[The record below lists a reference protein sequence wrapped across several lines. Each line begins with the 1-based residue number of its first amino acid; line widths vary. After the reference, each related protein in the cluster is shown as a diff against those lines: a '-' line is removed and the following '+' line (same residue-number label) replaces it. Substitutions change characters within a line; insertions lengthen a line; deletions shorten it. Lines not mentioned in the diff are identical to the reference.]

1 MIRSFAPRH
10 SVLMSRAL
18 LVGALLSCS
27 AFARAADDTLVLRGA
42 TVYVDPTTAPLR
54 DADVVIHDGAIA
66 AVGANAAPVDAKVL
80 DCHGLVVVAGLHNSH
95 VHFLG
100 PEWDGAAKRP
110 ADALTASLR
119 DMLTRYGFT
128 TVFDIGSRLDDT
140 LAVRFRIEMQE
151 LPGPRILTAGEPL
164 FPPDGIPIY
173 VRDQPPELLKLMKE
187 PTTTNEAV
195 AAVTENVS
203 RGADAVKLFTGSIQG
218 GGVVK
223 PMPVEIARAAVAQ
236 AHKLGVQVFAHP
248 SNADGATI
256 AVDAGVDVLAHT
268 NSEGWTPALV
278 ASMLAHHTA
287 LVPTLKLWPYEAAKE
302 HSSAAATA
310 QFLGDASA
318 ELTAFVRGGGE
329 VLFGTDVG
337 YMRDFDPSDEYAYM
351 ARAGMTPMQILAA
364 LTTAPAARFQPKLKL
379 GRVAVGYLAD
389 LTVLDGDP
397 SQDIRAF
404 ARVRYT
410 LRDGKPIYAAH

>member
-1 MIRSFAPRH
+1 MTRT
-10 SVLMSRAL
+10 LAL
-18 LVGALLSCS
+18 LLCIGCACS
-27 AFARAADDTLVLRGA
+27 AAADDALVLRGA
-42 TVYVDPTTAPLR
+42 TVYVDPTTAPLH
-54 DADVVIHDGAIA
+54 DTDVVIRNGAIA
-66 AVGANAAPVDAKVL
+66 AVGTNAAPADAKVL
-80 DCHGLVVVAGLHNSH
+80 DCRGLVVVAGLHNSH

-100 PEWDGAAKRP
+100 PEWEGAAKRP
-110 ADALTASLR
+110 ADALSASLR

-140 LAVRFRIEMQE
+140 LAIRFRIEMQE
-151 LPGPRILTAGEPL
+151 LPGPRVLTAGEPL

-187 PTTTNEAV
+187 PTTPADAV
-195 AAVTENVS
+195 AAVAENVS

-223 PMPVEIARAAVAQ
+223 PMPVEIAKAAVAA
-236 AHKLGVQVFAHP
+236 AHKLGVPVFAHP
-248 SNADGATI
+248 SNAEGATI
-256 AVDAGVDVLAHT
+256 AVEAGVDVLAHT

-337 YMRDFDPSDEYAYM
+337 YMRDFDPTDEYAYM

-379 GRVAVGYLAD
+379 GRVAAGYLAD

-397 SQDIRAF
+397 AQDVEAF

-410 LRDGKPIYAAH
+410 LRDGRPIYAAH